1 MIYSD
6 WAGLPIGSTVE
17 ADWAHRMI
25 DFREFAVDEMR
36 HFEFAGSGEGLH
48 LRFVDGMILRSSG
61 GGGAKPECAPK

>member
-1 MIYSD
+1 
-6 WAGLPIGSTVE
+6 
-17 ADWAHRMI
+17 MI